1 MFFGI
6 WCIIGNILTPLCIV
20 AGIWQVLQWY
30 KFFKLYAYNK
40 DQYTT
45 IISDNDFSNFQ
56 MLAGFASIVIEA
68 PFCCFCVPGAQDAV
82 AKLDGRPLWQKGALY
97 LM

>member
-1 MFFGI
+1 MRYTP
-6 WCIIGNILTPLCIV
+6 IIID
-20 AGIWQVLQWY
+20 
-30 KFFKLYAYNK
+30 KKRF
-40 DQYTT
+40 
-45 IISDNDFSNFQ
+45 NFQ

>member
-1 MFFGI
+1 
-6 WCIIGNILTPLCIV
+6 
-20 AGIWQVLQWY
+20 
-30 KFFKLYAYNK
+30 
-40 DQYTT
+40 
-45 IISDNDFSNFQ
+45 

-82 AKLDGRPLWQKGALY
+82 GKLDARPLWQKGALY